1 MTNKKAV
8 FIILILSV
16 ATRFA
21 FFGYPDETVFDEV
34 HFGKFVSGYY
44 TGEYYFDI
52 HPPLGKLMI
61 AGFAKL
67 FDFKPEFN
75 FAEIGEKFPDKKYL
89 ALRFLPVLAG
99 TLLPIIIFIL
109 ILELGLSPMAAFAG
123 GMFIIFE
130 NAILTQS
137 RLMLLDPF
145 LLLFGFA
152 SLLFYFK
159 YTKNR
164 ILNTKYLILAA
175 IFSGLAISIKWT
187 GLSFIALP
195 LIIEMW
201 ECLMNLSYKNL
212 IRYFKW
218 LVYFTGIVL
227 TVYFSVFWLHFA
239 LLTKPGSGDAFMK
252 PGFRDNNMVKNILD
266 LNIEMYRSNQRLTA
280 THPYNSSWYEWPFMV
295 RPIYYWVGSASS
307 PQVKDNARIYFFGN
321 PVIWWSSTIAIAFG
335 IKYLLLS
342 IKKRRLDEILA
353 ILFGGYIIN
362 ILPFIGIKRV
372 MFLYHYL
379 TALIFAIIIL
389 CYLIDR
395 FDKPFDK
402 THGELTTSKNKNSR
416 NIFMGIIAAVIAAF
430 IFFAP
435 LSYGLPLSDKSYETR
450 VWFSVWR

>member
-8 FIILILSV
+8 FIILVLSI
-16 ATRFA
+16 ATHFA

-52 HPPLGKLMI
+52 HPPLGKLII

-67 FDFKPEFN
+67 FNFKPEFN

-89 ALRFLPVLAG
+89 VLRFLPVLAG
-99 TLLPIIIFIL
+99 TLLPVIIFLL
-109 ILELGLSPMAAFAG
+109 ILELGLSRIAAFAG
-123 GMFIIFE
+123 GLFIIFE

-152 SLLFYFK
+152 SFLFYFK
-159 YTKNR
+159 SRSALHTARYR
-164 ILNTKYLILAA
+164 VLMSVFA
-175 IFSGLAISIKWT
+175 GLAVSIKWT
-187 GLSFIALP
+187 GLSFIAIP
-195 LIIEMW
+195 IIIEMW
-201 ECLMNLSYKNL
+201 EYRMSLSYKNL

-218 LVYFTGIVL
+218 LISFVGIVL
-227 TVYFSVFWLHFA
+227 TVYFSVFLLHFA
-239 LLTKPGSGDAFMK
+239 LLPKPGPGDAFMK
-252 PGFRDNNMVKNILD
+252 PGFRDNSIVKNILD

-295 RPIYYWVGSASS
+295 RPIYYWV
-307 PQVKDNARIYFFGN
+307 KDNARIYLFGN

-335 IKYLLLS
+335 IKYLVLS
-342 IKKRRLDEILA
+342 INKRKLDEVLA

-362 ILPFIGIKRV
+362 LLPFIGIKRV

-379 TALIFAIIIL
+379 IALIFAIMIL
-389 CYLIDR
+389 CYLID
-395 FDKPFDK
+395 
-402 THGELTTSKNKNSR
+402 KNKNSR
-416 NIFMGIIAAVIAAF
+416 NIFTVIVAVAIAAF

-435 LSYGLPLSDKSYETR
+435 LSYGLPLSDKSYEAR